1 MVVEREPNALR
12 HARPFMYRHLDALAD
27 ALDAPPL
34 AMKERF
40 ASIEML
46 NYSPTFDQAA
56 DVVRTYFA
64 ELRAIRKMSASQ
76 AEAFVS
82 AHNLTWQQIDTIRG
96 EYDGPMIHLTERHA
110 VQDFGRNRAV
120 VHDVEQ
126 LDRDV
131 QLGDGMLRIRYRNG
145 RAAVTPAQK
154 PAGTEHM

>member
-1 MVVEREPNALR
+1 MVVEREPDALQ
-12 HARPFMYRHLDALAD
+12 HVRPFMYRHLDALAD